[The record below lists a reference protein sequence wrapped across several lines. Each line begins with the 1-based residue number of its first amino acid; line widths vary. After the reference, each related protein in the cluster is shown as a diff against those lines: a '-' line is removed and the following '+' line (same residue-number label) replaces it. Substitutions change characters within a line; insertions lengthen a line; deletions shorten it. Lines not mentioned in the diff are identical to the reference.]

1 MPDFLALTV
10 KLLVLLT
17 VANTTPIAVKRLMGK
32 RWDAPLDGGLRFLD
46 GRPLLGHSKTVRGV
60 VAATMVS
67 LLTAPLMGFSPG
79 TGAAIGLLSMAG
91 DLLSS
96 FVKRRLDIPSSG
108 KATGLD
114 QVPEALLP
122 LLVLRRSLGLTP
134 DVIAAVTL
142 LFLALE
148 GPVAR
153 WSYRHG
159 WRDTPY

>member
-1 MPDFLALTV
+1 MPGALVLVV
-10 KLLVLLT
+10 KLLMLLT
-17 VANTTPIAVKRLMGK
+17 VANTAPIAVKRLLGD
-32 RWDAPLDGGLRFLD
+32 RWNAPLDGGLRFLD

-60 VAATMVS
+60 LGATMAA
-67 LLTAPLMGFSPG
+67 LLVAPLMGFSSW
-79 TGAAIGLLSMAG
+79 TGAAIALLSMAG

-122 LLVLRRSLGLTP
+122 LLALRDTLDLAPG
-134 DVIAAVTL
+134 VIAAVTL
-142 LFLALE
+142 LFLVLE

-153 WSYRHG
+153 WSYRRG